1 MTQLPDSPLISAERH
16 SPTAGSPTCESR
28 KQWLYLS
35 DQCIMRAL
43 LFGMALS
50 IIAFNV
56 MGYKELFNETGI
68 FFGITPFGLLIGFA
82 EIAVLFWT
90 SSVIRN
96 LPTAS
101 RALVYAV
108 IPVILGFW
116 FLCFT
121 GINSYL
127 TNSTYQDFTESQ
139 AAKSRYENNDALLTS
154 LDTQIISLQ
163 ATLGTA
169 RSERTLDS
177 DRLLQLQEDA
187 NTLSDKMS
195 QRRLGYAIC
204 DQNPDCAA
212 AVAEF
217 QQQSDNIQRQMD
229 LLHTAIAD
237 KQKLISGYEAELSE
251 LNRERRELAK
261 DNRDDINEY
270 VQTESAFSVKKQTYE
285 NIVINVYE
293 FLGLEKPADPF
304 ASFISFISFIIYPV
318 YLILNLYTGLGSEA
332 NCAAREARKKIREQK
347 AQRKAVI
354 QTEIEDQ
361 RELIAKEKRTL
372 AHQKALAN
380 IRSGTT
386 KRRRIVSY
394 LHSEKESTFA
404 PEYTT
409 TVHYYPQT
417 NHYQTIER
425 PQTPSQPEPEAVDVP
440 QPQTKEAEDII
451 QAEPVTETATDLS
464 SLTTTDRI
472 KNTVTRWFAAARK
485 PQ

>member
-1 MTQLPDSPLISAERH
+1 MTQLPDSTLMSTEQPSQMTER
-16 SPTAGSPTCESR
+16 G
-28 KQWLYLS
+28 KWWLYLS
-35 DQCIMRAL
+35 DQTIMRVL

-139 AAKSRYENNDALLTS
+139 AAKSRYKNNDALLTS
-154 LDTQIISLQ
+154 LDTQITSLQ
-163 ATLGTA
+163 ATLDSA

-177 DRLLQLQEDA
+177 DRLLQLQENA

-204 DQNPDCAA
+204 SQNPDCAA

-251 LNRERRELAK
+251 LNRERHELAK
-261 DNRDDINEY
+261 ENRDDLNGY
-270 VQTESAFSVKKQTYE
+270 AQTESAFSVKKQTYE

-332 NCAAREARKKIREQK
+332 NCTAREARKKIREQK

-354 QTEIEDQ
+354 RTEIEDQ
-361 RELIAKEKRTL
+361 REQIAKEKRTL
-372 AHQKALAN
+372 AHQQALAS
-380 IRSGTT
+380 IRGGSTN
-386 KRRRIVSY
+386 RRRIVSY
-394 LHSEKESTFA
+394 VHSKEEPALT
-404 PEYTT
+404 PEYAT
-409 TVHYYPQT
+409 TVYY
-417 NHYQTIER
+417 
-425 PQTPSQPEPEAVDVP
+425 
-440 QPQTKEAEDII
+440 QPQTIQPQPEQRPEPQAATEPAGVQPSPSKEAEL
-451 QAEPVTETATDLS
+451 VTKETAADSTPA
-464 SLTTTDRI
+464 TTTEFI
-472 KNTVTRWFAAARK
+472 KNTVARWLATIRK
-485 PQ
+485 

>member
-1 MTQLPDSPLISAERH
+1 MTQLPDSTLMPTEQSSQMTER
-16 SPTAGSPTCESR
+16 G
-28 KQWLYLS
+28 KWWLYLS
-35 DQCIMRAL
+35 DQTIMRVL

-127 TNSTYQDFTESQ
+127 TNSTYRDFTESQ

-154 LDTQIISLQ
+154 LDTQITSLQ
-163 ATLGTA
+163 ATLDSA

-177 DRLLQLQEDA
+177 DRLLQLQDDA

-204 DQNPDCAA
+204 SQNPDCAA

-251 LNRERRELAK
+251 LNRERHELARN
-261 DNRDDINEY
+261 NRDDINEY

-354 QTEIEDQ
+354 RTEIEDQ
-361 RELIAKEKRTL
+361 REQIAKEKRTL
-372 AHQKALAN
+372 AHQQALAS
-380 IRSGTT
+380 IRGGNT

-394 LHSEKESTFA
+394 VHSKEEPVLA

-409 TVHYYPQT
+409 TVYYRPQT
-417 NHYQTIER
+417 NHSHPEQR
-425 PQTPSQPEPEAVDVP
+425 PKPQAATEPAGLQPSPS
-440 QPQTKEAEDII
+440 KEAEL
-451 QAEPVTETATDLS
+451 VTEAAADSTP
-464 SLTTTDRI
+464 TTTTEFI
-472 KNTVTRWFAAARK
+472 KNTVARWLATIRK
-485 PQ
+485 